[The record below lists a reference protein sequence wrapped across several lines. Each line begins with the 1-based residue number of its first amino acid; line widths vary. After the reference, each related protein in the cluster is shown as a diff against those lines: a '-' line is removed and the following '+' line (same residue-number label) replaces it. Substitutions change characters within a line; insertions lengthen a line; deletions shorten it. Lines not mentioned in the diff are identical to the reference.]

1 MKTIRQYNQVA
12 EERRQAKAKLAKE
25 KMEQKAAA
33 GENADS
39 EDDKDEEA
47 KDQEKKIFVM
57 ANKKNK
63 TTIRNLRIREDTAK
77 YLQNLD
83 VNSAFYDPKT
93 RSMRENPNPDK
104 SAKDDPLKFY
114 SGDNVNRRTGEAI
127 EFAKQR
133 LFTWEGQGHGANIH
147 IQGAPSQAELLH
159 KQYQEKKEKLKN
171 EQQNTIYNRCVCV
184 YQGESLNSFD

>member
-133 LFTWEGQGHGANIH
+133 LFTWEVGRARTWCKYSH
-147 IQGAPSQAELLH
+147 SRR
-159 KQYQEKKEKLKN
+159 
-171 EQQNTIYNRCVCV
+171 TIT
-184 YQGESLNSFD
+184 S